1 MKSEIIIIDDH
12 KIFGEGFCSLLENN
26 NYRVKRVFQSPKKAI
41 NYLQNNLIDIVFC
54 DINMPEI
61 NGIDLIKKI
70 KKTNSE
76 CKVIMISMYTEKNII
91 KKALENNADGYL
103 TKNCSI
109 KDIKTAIS
117 NSYSSEKK
125 FISKTPNNF
134 NNNNNNNNNSSN
146 SNNDSFSLKFKL
158 TKREE
163 EIVSHILKEK
173 SNVEIGEILQI
184 SKRTVETH
192 RKNIMLKLDVKNSI
206 GIAVKALKYE
216 LV

>member
-1 MKSEIIIIDDH
+1 MKNEIIIIDDH

-26 NYRVKRVFQSPKKAI
+26 NYRVKRVFQSPKKAL
-41 NYLQNNLIDIVFC
+41 NYLKDNLIDIVFC

-76 CKVIMISMYTEKNII
+76 CKVIMISMYTEKNVI

-117 NSYSSEKK
+117 NSYSTKK
-125 FISKTPNNF
+125 RFISKTPNN
-134 NNNNNNNNNSSN
+134 NNNNN
-146 SNNDSFSLKFKL
+146 NNDSFSLKFKL
-158 TKREE
+158 TKREK

-173 SNVEIGEILQI
+173 SNFEIGEILQI

>member
-1 MKSEIIIIDDH
+1 MKTEAVIIDDH

-26 NYRVKRVFQSPKKAI
+26 KFRVKRVFQSPKKALY
-41 NYLQNNLIDIVFC
+41 YLERNVIDIVFC

-61 NGIDLIKKI
+61 NGIELIKKI
-70 KKTNSE
+70 KKTNLS
-76 CKVIMISMYTEKNII
+76 CKVIMISMYTQKNII
-91 KKALENNADGYL
+91 KKALNNNADGYL

-109 KDIKTAIS
+109 EDIKTVIS
-117 NSYSSEKK
+117 NSFLSQKK
-125 FISKTPNNF
+125 ITVQTIKESI
-134 NNNNNNNNNSSN
+134 
-146 SNNDSFSLKFKL
+146 NNDEFSMKFSL
-158 TKREE
+158 TNREK
-163 EIVSHILKEK
+163 EIISEILKEK
-173 SNVEIGEILQI
+173 SNSEIGEILQI

>member
-26 NYRVKRVFQSPKKAI
+26 NYRVKRVFQSPKKAL
-41 NYLQNNLIDIVFC
+41 NYLKDNLIDIVFC

-70 KKTNSE
+70 KKTNSQ
-76 CKVIMISMYTEKNII
+76 CKVIMISMYTEKNVI

-117 NSYSSEKK
+117 NSYSTEKR
-125 FISKTPNNF
+125 FIPKTL
-134 NNNNNNNNNSSN
+134 NNNNNNNNNS
-146 SNNDSFSLKFKL
+146 NDSFSLKFKL
-158 TKREE
+158 TKREK

-173 SNVEIGEILQI
+173 SNADIGEILKI

>member
-1 MKSEIIIIDDH
+1 MKREIIIIDDH

-26 NYRVKRVFQSPKKAI
+26 KFRVKRVFQSPKKAL
-41 NYLQNNLIDIVFC
+41 NYLKDNLIDIIFC

-76 CKVIMISMYTEKNII
+76 CKVIMISMYTEKNVI

-117 NSYSSEKK
+117 NCYSSEKK

-134 NNNNNNNNNSSN
+134 NNSN

-158 TKREE
+158 TKREK
-163 EIVSHILKEK
+163 EIIIHILKEK
-173 SNVEIGEILQI
+173 SNSDIGEILQI

>member
-1 MKSEIIIIDDH
+1 MKNEVIIIDDH

-26 NYRVKRVFQSPKKAI
+26 KFRVKRVFQSPKKALY
-41 NYLQNNLIDIVFC
+41 YLERNSVDIVFC

-70 KKTNSE
+70 KKTNLS
-76 CKVIMISMYTEKNII
+76 CKVIMMSMYTQKNII
-91 KKALENNADGYL
+91 KKALNNNADGYL

-109 KDIKTAIS
+109 EDIKTVIS
-117 NSYSSEKK
+117 NSLLSQKKIAAKTSDENINNDEFSMK
-125 FISKTPNNF
+125 FI
-134 NNNNNNNNNSSN
+134 
-146 SNNDSFSLKFKL
+146 L
-158 TKREE
+158 TNREK
-163 EIVSHILKEK
+163 EIISEILKER
-173 SNVEIGEILQI
+173 SNSEIGKNLQI

-206 GIAVKALKYE
+206 GIAVKALRYE

>member
-1 MKSEIIIIDDH
+1 MNNEVIIIDDH

-26 NYRVKRVFQSPKKAI
+26 NFRVKRVFQSPKKALH
-41 NYLQNNLIDIVFC
+41 YLNRNLVDIVFC

-70 KKTNSE
+70 KKTNLS
-76 CKVIMISMYTEKNII
+76 CKVIMISMYTQKNII
-91 KKALENNADGYL
+91 KKALNHNADGYL

-109 KDIKTAIS
+109 EDIKTVIS
-117 NSYSSEKK
+117 NSFLPQKK
-125 FISKTPNNF
+125 ITVKTFDENI
-134 NNNNNNNNNSSN
+134 
-146 SNNDSFSLKFKL
+146 NNDEFSMKFSL
-158 TKREE
+158 TSREK
-163 EIVSHILKEK
+163 EIISEILKEK
-173 SNVEIGEILQI
+173 SNSEIGEILQI

-206 GIAVKALKYE
+206 GIAVKALKHE

>member
-1 MKSEIIIIDDH
+1 MKNEVIIIDDH

-26 NYRVKRVFQSPKKAI
+26 NFRVKRVFQSPKKALH
-41 NYLQNNLIDIVFC
+41 YLERSVVDIVFC

-61 NGIDLIKKI
+61 NGIELIKKI
-70 KKTNSE
+70 KKTNLS
-76 CKVIMISMYTEKNII
+76 CKVIMMSMYTQKNII
-91 KKALENNADGYL
+91 KKALNNNADGYL

-109 KDIKTAIS
+109 EDIKKVIS
-117 NSYSSEKK
+117 NSFLPQKNIAVQTSYEN
-125 FISKTPNNF
+125 I
-134 NNNNNNNNNSSN
+134 
-146 SNNDSFSLKFKL
+146 NNDEFSIKFSL
-158 TKREE
+158 TNREK
-163 EIVSHILKEK
+163 EIISEILKEK
-173 SNVEIGEILQI
+173 SNSEIGEILQI

>member
-1 MKSEIIIIDDH
+1 MINETIIIDDH

-26 NYRVKRVFQSPKKAI
+26 GFRVKRVFQSPKKAL
-41 NYLQNNLIDIVFC
+41 NYLKNNSINLVFC

-70 KKTNSE
+70 KKINSL

-91 KKALENNADGYL
+91 NKALENEADGYL
-103 TKNCSI
+103 TKNCSVS
-109 KDIKTAIS
+109 DIKSAVLK
-117 NSYSSEKK
+117 SYSNNKK
-125 FISKTPNNF
+125 FITKTSEENI
-134 NNNNNNNNNSSN
+134 
-146 SNNDSFSLKFKL
+146 NDDEFSLKFRL
-158 TKREE
+158 TKREK
-163 EIVSHILKEK
+163 EIISEILKEK
-173 SNVEIGEILQI
+173 SNSEIGEILQI

>member
-1 MKSEIIIIDDH
+1 MKNEIIIIDDH

-26 NYRVKRVFQSPKKAI
+26 DFRVKRVFQSPKKAL
-41 NYLQNNLIDIVFC
+41 NYLKDNLIEIVFC

-70 KKTNSE
+70 KKNNSE
-76 CKVIMISMYTEKNII
+76 CKVIMITMYTEKNII

-117 NSYSSEKK
+117 NSYSSKNK
-125 FISKTPNNF
+125 FISKTTD
-134 NNNNNNNNNSSN
+134 NNNNE
-146 SNNDSFSLKFKL
+146 DSFSLKFKL
-158 TKREE
+158 TKREK
-163 EIVSHILKEK
+163 EIIRHILKEK
-173 SNVEIGEILQI
+173 SNSEIGEILQI

>member
-26 NYRVKRVFQSPKKAI
+26 NYRVKRVFQSPKKAL
-41 NYLQNNLIDIVFC
+41 NYLKHNLIDIVFC

-70 KKTNSE
+70 KKTNSQ
-76 CKVIMISMYTEKNII
+76 CKVIMISMYTEKNVI

-117 NSYSSEKK
+117 NSYSTEKR
-125 FISKTPNNF
+125 FISKTP
-134 NNNNNNNNNSSN
+134 NNNNNNNNNN
-146 SNNDSFSLKFKL
+146 NDNDNDNNDSFSLKFKL
-158 TKREE
+158 TKREK
-163 EIVSHILKEK
+163 EIIRHILKEQ
-173 SNVEIGEILQI
+173 SNADISEILQI

-206 GIAVKALKYE
+206 GIAVKVLKYE